1 VNFFEAQDQARR
13 ATTRLVIL
21 FLMAVASLIALT
33 ELLVLAVMYSQNQFE
48 QTDLWAFAGSLGT
61 DFHVSIVAVIVL
73 VVALGTFYKF
83 NQLSAGGYMVAE
95 LVGGRVLAPDSED
108 PSQRRLLNVVE
119 EMAIA
124 SGVPVPAVYVLP
136 HEHGINAFAAGLT
149 TTDAII
155 CVTQGTLEVL
165 DRDALQGVIAHE
177 FSHILNGDMRLNVRI
192 TCVLNGIL
200 LLGLIG
206 VRMLRYLSIRRGSSR
221 GKNGAPVVLLGVGLM
236 AIGFGGTFFGNM
248 IKATVNRQREYL
260 ADASAVQFT
269 RNPRGIAAA
278 LKAIAAYVYG
288 SRLAQPNVPE
298 ISHFFFAAATGSWIQ
313 ALFATH
319 PPLTERIRRIEPD
332 WDGSLPEVK
341 STYTEKVMTEELVD
355 GGQARKAQSETMAIG
370 VAASASVA
378 QLAATTRPDA
388 AQLDAARQIL
398 TALPAALVTAARN
411 PYHARALICAMLLS
425 ADSETRLRQMDLIR
439 HEAEPG
445 VDAKLDSLYR
455 IVTAVGRS
463 AYLPLVQMA
472 IPTLRACSHPQIERF
487 QRVMHQ
493 LVRSDNHISLFEWC
507 VMTLV
512 NAGVAAAVGL
522 PGQGRVRQ
530 RRLGELTVQV
540 RVILA
545 LLAQADGGGRDAE
558 LGYTRA
564 MAQLQ
569 IPAGEMYPPRSLHFQ
584 TVDNA
589 LKRLDELRP
598 LEKQRLMKACV
609 KAIEENGAVTG
620 TEIEVLRAIAAALH
634 VPAPPIVESSPNG

>member
-1 VNFFEAQDQARR
+1 MNFFEAQDQARR
-13 ATTRLVIL
+13 ATTRLVVL
-21 FLMAVASLIALT
+21 FLLAVASLIALT

-48 QTDLWAFAGSLGT
+48 QTDLWSFAGSLGA
-61 DFHVSIVAVIVL
+61 DFHVGIVAAIVL

-108 PSQRRLLNVVE
+108 PTQRRLLNVVE

-136 HEHGINAFAAGLT
+136 HEHGINAFAAGLK
-149 TTDAII
+149 TTDAVI

-206 VRMLRYLSIRRGSSR
+206 ARMLRYLSIRRGSSR
-221 GKNGAPVVLLGVGLM
+221 GRNGAPVVLLGVGLM

-248 IKATVNRQREYL
+248 IKATVNREREYL
-260 ADASAVQFT
+260 ADASAVQYT

-278 LKAIAAYVYG
+278 LKAIAGYVYG

-298 ISHFFFAAATGSWIQ
+298 ISHFFFAAATGSWLQ

-341 STYTEKVMTEELVD
+341 SAYTEKVMTEELVD
-355 GGQARKAQSETMAIG
+355 GGRARKAQRETMAIG

-378 QLAATTRPDA
+378 QLAATTRPGI

-425 ADSETRLRQMDLIR
+425 PHSETRARQIDLIR
-439 HEAEPG
+439 REAEPG

-455 IVTAVGRS
+455 IVTAVGRP

-472 IPTLRACSHPQIERF
+472 IPTLRACSHPQIARF

-493 LVRSDNHISLFEWC
+493 LVRSDNHVSLFEWC

-512 NAGVAAAVGL
+512 NAGVAAAVGT
-522 PGQGRVRQ
+522 PGQGRLRQ

-569 IPAGEMYPPRSLHFQ
+569 IPAGEMYSPRSLHFQ

-598 LEKQRLMKACV
+598 LEKQCLIRACV
-609 KAIEENGAVTG
+609 TAIEENGAVTG

-634 VPAPPIVESSPNG
+634 VPAPPVGESSPSG